1 MLQTVKQFF
10 DCFLNPAVADDGKV
24 QHHKLQLAC
33 AALLF
38 ELTAA
43 DQHSSPEE
51 LTLLRSMLGDTF
63 QLDEQALEQLWELAQ
78 REAKSA
84 TSLYQFTSLI
94 NAGFDYPQKTALLE
108 QLWKLAFADN
118 RLDSHEEHLIRKI
131 ADLLYLS
138 HGDFIRAKLAAKA
151 TNGVRQV

>member
-1 MLQTVKQFF
+1 MLNTVKQFF
-10 DCFLNPAVADDGKV
+10 DSFLNPEAADGGKAQQQKV
-24 QHHKLQLAC
+24 QLAC

-43 DQHSSPEE
+43 DQQSSPEE
-51 LTLLRSMLGDTF
+51 LALLRTLLRDTF
-63 QLDEQALEQLWELAQ
+63 HLDEQALDQLWDLAQ
-78 REAKSA
+78 QETRAA

-94 NAGFDYPQKTALLE
+94 NDGFSHLQKTALLE
-108 QLWKLAFADN
+108 QLWMLAFADN

-131 ADLLYLS
+131 ADLLYLT

-151 TNGVRQV
+151 NRPAQ